1 MGRITTQDNHF
12 PPIPINSGSD
22 SLHFAGGTYQ
32 ALEKVGN
39 CIKVV
44 IPAKAGIQK
53 GLKML
58 DSLLR
63 GKDDKRS
70 DDEER
75 GF

>member
-44 IPAKAGIQK
+44 IPAKAGI
-53 GLKML
+53 
-58 DSLLR
+58 
-63 GKDDKRS
+63 
-70 DDEER
+70 
-75 GF
+75 